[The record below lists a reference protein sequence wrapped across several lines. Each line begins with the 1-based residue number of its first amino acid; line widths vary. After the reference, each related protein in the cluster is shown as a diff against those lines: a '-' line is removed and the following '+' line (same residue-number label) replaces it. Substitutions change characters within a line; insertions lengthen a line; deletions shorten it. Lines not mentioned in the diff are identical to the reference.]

1 MQELNKKIIEWAKER
16 EIDKKGTVEGQV
28 IKTIEEMSE
37 LIKGICKDDIDL
49 IKDSIGDVYVTL
61 VIGSLITNGEKET
74 LKIFKKIESEWNKY
88 EKEENVNVE
97 NWCGNEEKEWI
108 KDLLFEASEKILRK
122 NFKYGYYQLDG
133 LWNSLYCYAIRRN
146 TNLKECVELAY
157 NEIANRKGKMVDG
170 QFVKES
176 DLK

>member
-61 VIGSLITNGEKET
+61 VIGNML
-74 LKIFKKIESEWNKY
+74 SEYK
-88 EKEENVNVE
+88 
-97 NWCGNEEKEWI
+97 
-108 KDLLFEASEKILRK
+108 KDLQNIVKLQHKYFETFGSKRSVNKIKEKARILKGLNDCIGYMVNDLCYGICLGGIVAWLIDIAS
-122 NFKYGYYQLDG
+122 YY
-133 LWNSLYCYAIRRN
+133 N
-146 TNLKECVELAY
+146 TDLKECVELAY
-157 NEIANRKGKMVDG
+157 NEISNRKGKIIDG

>member
-16 EIDKKGTVEGQV
+16 EIDKKGTVEGQA

-37 LIKGICKDDIDL
+37 LIKGVCKDDIDL

-61 VIGSLITNGEKET
+61 VIGCMLSGVDIEKAINFKVNDTVEMDSKMEMLWSISDNIRDIASEESINIYKKYVFINCLTLQRVAKYYHTN
-74 LKIFKKIESEWNKY
+74 FKK
-88 EKEENVNVE
+88 
-97 NWCGNEEKEWI
+97 
-108 KDLLFEASEKILRK
+108 
-122 NFKYGYYQLDG
+122 
-133 LWNSLYCYAIRRN
+133 
-146 TNLKECVELAY
+146 CVKLAY
-157 NEIANRKGKMVDG
+157 NEIANRKGKMIDG

>member
-1 MQELNKKIIEWAKER
+1 MQELNKKIIEWAKDR
-16 EIDKKGTVEGQV
+16 NIDKKGTVEGQA

-61 VIGSLITNGEKET
+61 VIGCMLSGVDIETRIDFENETTFKINNKFEILYNLSKDIQVIISNYFDKNVYNDFTFAFYLT
-74 LKIFKKIESEWNKY
+74 LKRIAKY
-88 EKEENVNVE
+88 
-97 NWCGNEEKEWI
+97 
-108 KDLLFEASEKILRK
+108 
-122 NFKYGYYQLDG
+122 Y
-133 LWNSLYCYAIRRN
+133 N

>member
-16 EIDKKGTVEGQV
+16 EIDKKCTVEGQA

-61 VIGSLITNGEKET
+61 VIGCMLSGVDIEKAINFKVNDTVEMDNKFEMFYNLSKDIQVISNFFDKNVYNDVTFTFYLT
-74 LKIFKKIESEWNKY
+74 LKRIAKYYHTNFKK
-88 EKEENVNVE
+88 
-97 NWCGNEEKEWI
+97 
-108 KDLLFEASEKILRK
+108 
-122 NFKYGYYQLDG
+122 
-133 LWNSLYCYAIRRN
+133 
-146 TNLKECVELAY
+146 CVKLAY
-157 NEIANRKGKMVDG
+157 NEIANRKGKIIDG

-176 DLK
+176 DLNRG